1 MGEHRPYVPAETT
14 LPELTVRALILGVI
28 LGALMTAANT
38 YLGLYIGMTVSASIP
53 AAVMS
58 MLLLRMMF
66 KDVNILENNIVQTMT
81 SAGESLAAGVIFTMP
96 ALLVMGREMDTLT
109 TFIVAVLGGII
120 GTIFTITLRR
130 VFIVEE
136 ALLYPEGIACEEVLI
151 AGEKGGSYLI
161 VILYALGLGALYGWM
176 VKGFELTQA
185 KVEVA
190 VDIIGVRIYSSLD
203 YSLSLIAV
211 GWIVGMQIASF
222 IFFGAIIGV
231 FILTPLYGL
240 TYGWPVDHDIA
251 HGFKTLWMTHIR
263 FVGVGCMVVGGL
275 WTLID
280 MRGTI
285 KSGLKKAIGADV
297 SGEMGSLPRT
307 EQDIPMNRAVIAL
320 GVIAFLTF
328 LFYWWKTDSLLL
340 AIVGAIFLAFT
351 AFFFSAVA
359 GYIAGVVGSSNSPVS
374 GMTIATIMATTL
386 VVWLVG
392 GVILGMAQTDLM
404 YATLII
410 ASIVAVNA
418 AIAGDVMQ
426 DLKTGHLL
434 GATPWKQQIAEL
446 IGVLVG
452 AVVAPLTLTV
462 LNEAFRITPTYCAAN
477 PHPEWGCAK
486 VLEAPQAEII
496 GTLIQGLFGGDVNY
510 PMLGLG
516 VLVAVIIIGA
526 RWYLGSW
533 QSSNIR
539 LFGISTPIPKLSGGP
554 QLPIMSIAIGMYLP
568 FYLSA
573 TIFLGGSLNYLVSRS
588 AHLRVDDTLRGSPSE
603 EAIEASKKVIS
614 RGTLMSAG
622 LIAGEALMGVLIA
635 VFIILGSAP
644 SSWLPF
650 LGTLG
655 PVFSTLFFVWFFGVF
670 IWLVTRNLPTGKRAF
685 SLFSD
690 WIQVLFD
697 SGRRLFEKMRV
708 P

>member
-1 MGEHRPYVPAETT
+1 MGEFQPYVPASES
-14 LPELTVRALILGVI
+14 LPELTVRAIILGLV

-58 MLLLRMMF
+58 MLLLRMFRF
-66 KDVNILENNIVQTMT
+66 KDVSILENNIVQTMT
-81 SAGESLAAGVIFTMP
+81 SAGESLAAGIIFTMP

-109 TFIVAVLGGII
+109 TFIVAILGGIL

-136 ALLYPEGIACEEVLI
+136 ALLYPEGIACEEVLV
-151 AGEKGGSYLI
+151 AGEKGGSQLI

-190 VDIIGVRIYSSLD
+190 VEVVGVRIYSALD
-203 YSLSLIAV
+203 YSLSLVAV
-211 GWIVGMQIASF
+211 GWIVGLNIASY
-222 IFFGAIIGV
+222 IFFGAVLGV
-231 FILTPLYGL
+231 FILTPIYGM
-240 TYGWPVDHDIA
+240 TYGWPVDADLA
-251 HGFKTLWMTHIR
+251 HGFKTLWATHIR

-280 MRGTI
+280 MRKTI
-285 KSGLKKAIGADV
+285 SSGLKKALS
-297 SGEMGSLPRT
+297 SGLTDSEISTIRT
-307 EQDIPMNRAVIAL
+307 EQDIPMNRAFIGLAVIA
-320 GVIAFLTF
+320 VLTF
-328 LFYWWKTDSLLL
+328 LFYWWKTGSLTL
-340 AIVGAIFLAFT
+340 AIVGAIFLAIT

-374 GMTIATIMATTL
+374 GMTIATLMATSL
-386 VVWLVG
+386 VVWIVG
-392 GVILGMAQTDLM
+392 GVFLNMEQDELM

-410 ASIVAVNA
+410 ASVVAVNA

-426 DLKTGHLL
+426 DLKTGHLV
-434 GATPWKQQIAEL
+434 GATPWKQQTAEL
-446 IGVLVG
+446 IGVIVG

-477 PHPEWGCAK
+477 PHPVSGCSN

-496 GTLIQGLFGGDVNY
+496 GTLIEGIFGGTVNT

-516 VLVAVIIIGA
+516 VVVAVLIIGS
-526 RWYLGSW
+526 RWYLG
-533 QSSNIR
+533 
-539 LFGISTPIPKLSGGP
+539 KSGP
-554 QLPIMSIAIGMYLP
+554 TLPIMSIAIGMYLP
-568 FYLSA
+568 FYLSS
-573 TIFLGGSLNYLVSRS
+573 TIFLGGVLNHLVTRT
-588 AHLRVDDTLRGSPSE
+588 AHLRVDGTLTGQPSE
-603 EAIEASKKVIS
+603 IAIKSGKELVS
-614 RGTLMSAG
+614 RGTLLSAG
-622 LIAGEALMGVLIA
+622 LIAGEALMGVVVA
-635 VFIILGSAP
+635 AFIVLASF
-644 SSWLPF
+644 SSLPRPDNWLPF

-655 PVFSTLFFVWFFGVF
+655 PVLSTVFFLWFFGVF
-670 IWLVTRNLPTGKRAF
+670 TWLVTRSLPPAKRPF
-685 SLFSD
+685 SL
-690 WIQVLFD
+690 LFNWGAVVVD
-697 SGRRLFEKMRV
+697 GARRIINKVMV

>member
-1 MGEHRPYVPAETT
+1 MGEFQPYVPASET
-14 LPELTVRALILGVI
+14 LPELTIRAILLGLFLGV
-28 LGALMTAANT
+28 LMTAANT

-58 MLLLRMMF
+58 MLLLRMFRF
-66 KDVNILENNIVQTMT
+66 KDVSILENNVVQTMT

-109 TFIVAVLGGII
+109 TFIVAILGGIL

-136 ALLYPEGIACEEVLI
+136 ALLYPEGIACEEVLV
-151 AGEKGGSYLI
+151 AGEKGGSQLI

-176 VKGFELTQA
+176 VKGFKLTQP

-190 VDIIGVRIYSSLD
+190 AEIVGVRIYSALD
-203 YSLSLIAV
+203 YSLSLVAV
-211 GWIVGMQIASF
+211 GWIVGLNIASY
-222 IFFGAIIGV
+222 IFFGAVLGV
-231 FILTPLYGL
+231 FILTPIYGM
-240 TYGWPVDHDIA
+240 TYGWPVDADLA
-251 HGFKTLWMTHIR
+251 HGFKTLWSTHIR

-280 MRGTI
+280 MRKTI
-285 KSGLKKAIGADV
+285 SSGLKKALASGLTESEV
-297 SGEMGSLPRT
+297 STIRT
-307 EQDIPMNRAVIAL
+307 EQDIPMNRAFIGLAVIA
-320 GVIAFLTF
+320 VLTF
-328 LFYWWKTDSLLL
+328 IFYWWKTGSLTL
-340 AIVGAIFLAFT
+340 AIVGAIFLAIT

-374 GMTIATIMATTL
+374 GMTIATLMATSL
-386 VVWLVG
+386 VVWIVG
-392 GVILGMAQTDLM
+392 GVFLNMEQDELM

-426 DLKTGHLL
+426 DLKTGHLV
-434 GATPWKQQIAEL
+434 GATPWKQQTAEL
-446 IGVLVG
+446 IGVIVG
-452 AVVAPLTLTV
+452 AIVAPLTLTI

-477 PHPEWGCAK
+477 PHPVSGCSN

-496 GTLIQGLFGGDVNY
+496 GTLIEGIFGGTVNT

-516 VLVAVIIIGA
+516 VVVAGLIIGS
-526 RWYLGSW
+526 RWYLG
-533 QSSNIR
+533 
-539 LFGISTPIPKLSGGP
+539 KSGP
-554 QLPIMSIAIGMYLP
+554 TLPIMSIAIGMYLP

-573 TIFLGGSLNYLVSRS
+573 TIFLGGVLNHLVTRT
-588 AHLRVDDTLRGSPSE
+588 AHLRVDGTLAGQPSE
-603 EAIEASKKVIS
+603 MAIKSGKELVS
-614 RGTLMSAG
+614 RGTLLSAG
-622 LIAGEALMGVLIA
+622 LIAGEALMGVIVA
-635 VFIILGSAP
+635 AFIVLASFSPIP
-644 SSWLPF
+644 RPENWLPF

-655 PVFSTLFFVWFFGVF
+655 PVLSTVFFLWFFGVF
-670 IWLVTRNLPTGKRAF
+670 TWLVTRSLPPSKRPF
-685 SLFSD
+685 SL
-690 WIQVLFD
+690 LFNWGAVIVD
-697 SGRRLFEKMRV
+697 GARRLINKVMV

>member
-1 MGEHRPYVPAETT
+1 MADSPYIPATT
-14 LPELTVRALILGVI
+14 HLPELTKRALVLGII

-58 MLLLRMMF
+58 MLLLRMFRF
-66 KDVNILENNIVQTMT
+66 KNVNILENNAVQTMT

-109 TFIVAVLGGII
+109 TFIVAVLGGVL

-136 ALLYPEGIACEEVLI
+136 ALLYPEGIACEEVLV
-151 AGEKGGSYLI
+151 AGEKGGSQLV

-185 KVEVA
+185 KIEVA
-190 VDIIGVRIYSSLD
+190 VEVVGMRLYSSLD
-203 YSLSLIAV
+203 YSLSLVAV
-211 GWIVGMQIASF
+211 GWIVGLNIASF
-222 IFFGAIIGV
+222 IFFGAVLGV
-231 FILTPLYGL
+231 FILTPIYGL
-240 TYGWPVDHDIA
+240 TYGWPVDTDIA
-251 HGFKTLWMTHIR
+251 HGFKTLWATHIR

-275 WTLID
+275 WTLVD
-280 MRGTI
+280 MRKTI
-285 KSGLKKAIGADV
+285 ASGLKKALGATSAD
-297 SGEMGSLPRT
+297 SDLDIIRT
-307 EQDIPMNRAVIAL
+307 ERDIPMKYATTAL

-328 LFYWWKTDSLLL
+328 LFYWWKTGSLLL
-340 AIVGAIFLAFT
+340 AVVGAIFLSLT

-374 GMTIATIMATTL
+374 GMTIATLMATTL
-386 VVWLVG
+386 VVWFVG
-392 GVILGMAQTDLM
+392 GVILGMEQAELM

-410 ASIVAVNA
+410 ASVVAVNA

-426 DLKTGHLL
+426 DLKTGHLV
-434 GATPWKQQIAEL
+434 GATPWKQQSAEL

-477 PHPEWGCAK
+477 PHPDWGCSK

-496 GTLIQGLFGGDVNY
+496 GTLIEGMFGGSVNY

-516 VLVAVIIIGA
+516 VLVAFIIIGA
-526 RWYLGSW
+526 RWFLGG
-533 QSSNIR
+533 N
-539 LFGISTPIPKLSGGP
+539 GPK
-554 QLPIMSIAIGMYLP
+554 LPIMSIAIGMYLP

-573 TIFLGGSLNYLVSRS
+573 TIFLGGILNHLVSRS
-588 AHLRVDDTLRGSPSE
+588 AHLRIDGTLKGTPSSAAASRGKE
-603 EAIEASKKVIS
+603 LVS
-614 RGTLMSAG
+614 RGTLLSAG

-635 VFIILGSAP
+635 VFIIVGIP
-644 SSWLPF
+644 PNGWLSF

-655 PVFSTLFFVWFFGVF
+655 PFFSTLFFLWFFGVF
-670 IWLVTRNLPTGKRAF
+670 TWLVTRSLPLSGSRFGLAKDWLVVA
-685 SLFSD
+685 SD
-690 WIQVLFD
+690 GF
-697 SGRRLFEKMRV
+697 RRIIERV
-708 P
+708 KVP

>member
-1 MGEHRPYVPAETT
+1 MGDSPYIPATTT
-14 LPELTVRALILGVI
+14 LPELTKRALILGVF

-58 MLLLRMMF
+58 MLLLRMFRF
-66 KDVNILENNIVQTMT
+66 KNVNILENNVVQTIT

-109 TFIVAVLGGII
+109 TFIVAVLGGIL

-151 AGEKGGSYLI
+151 AGEKGGSQLI

-176 VKGFELTQA
+176 VKGFELTQTKFEEA
-185 KVEVA
+185 VEVL
-190 VDIIGVRIYSSLD
+190 GVRLYSSLD

-211 GWIVGMQIASF
+211 GWIVGLNIASF
-222 IFFGAIIGV
+222 IFFGAVLGV
-231 FILTPLYGL
+231 FILTPIYGL
-240 TYGWPVDHDIA
+240 TYGWPVDADIA
-251 HGFKTLWMTHIR
+251 HGFKTLWATHIR

-280 MRGTI
+280 MRKTI
-285 KSGLKKAIGADV
+285 ASGIKKAIGGAGSDV
-297 SGEMGSLPRT
+297 EGDVLRT
-307 EQDIPMNRAVIAL
+307 ELDIPMKYATIAL
-320 GVIAFLTF
+320 AVLAGLTF
-328 LFYWWKTDSLLL
+328 LFYWWKTGSFIL
-340 AIVGAIFLAFT
+340 ALVGAIFLSFT

-374 GMTIATIMATTL
+374 GMTIATLMATTL

-392 GVILGMAQTDLM
+392 GVILDMGQTELM

-426 DLKTGHLL
+426 DLKTGHLV
-434 GATPWKQQIAEL
+434 GATPWKQQSAEL

-477 PHPEWGCAK
+477 PHPDWGCSK

-496 GTLIQGLFGGDVNY
+496 GTLIEGMFGGSVNY

-516 VLVAVIIIGA
+516 VVVAALIIGA
-526 RWYLGSW
+526 RWYLG
-533 QSSNIR
+533 R
-539 LFGISTPIPKLSGGP
+539 SGP
-554 QLPIMSIAIGMYLP
+554 TLPIMSIAIGMYLP

-573 TIFLGGSLNYLVSRS
+573 TIFVGGILNYLVSRS
-588 AHLRVDDTLRGSPSE
+588 AHRRIDGSLKGEPSPS
-603 EAIEASKKVIS
+603 AVKRGKDLVS
-614 RGTLMSAG
+614 RGTLLSAG

-635 VFIILGSAP
+635 VFIILGAP
-644 SSWLPF
+644 PNDWIPF

-655 PVFSTLFFVWFFGVF
+655 PLFSALFFLWFFGVF
-670 IWLVTRNLPTGKRAF
+670 TWLVTRSLPP
-685 SLFSD
+685 SD
-690 WIQVLFD
+690 SPLGLLKDWAAVVGDGI
-697 SGRRLFEKMRV
+697 RRVIDKVKV

>member
-1 MGEHRPYVPAETT
+1 MGEFQPYVPASES
-14 LPELTVRALILGVI
+14 LPELTVRALLLGLV

-58 MLLLRMMF
+58 MLLLRMLRF
-66 KDVNILENNIVQTMT
+66 KEVSILENNVVQTMT

-109 TFIVAVLGGII
+109 TFIVAILGGIL

-136 ALLYPEGIACEEVLI
+136 ALLYPEGIACEEVLV
-151 AGEKGGSYLI
+151 AGEKGGSHLI

-176 VKGFELTQA
+176 VKGFKLTQP
-185 KVEVA
+185 KIEVA
-190 VDIIGVRIYSSLD
+190 VEVVGVRLYSALD
-203 YSLSLIAV
+203 YSLSLVAV
-211 GWIVGMQIASF
+211 GWIVGLNIASY
-222 IFFGAIIGV
+222 IFFGAVLGV
-231 FILTPLYGL
+231 FILTPIFGM
-240 TYGWPVDHDIA
+240 TYGWPVDADLA
-251 HGFKTLWMTHIR
+251 HGFKTLWSTHIR

-280 MRGTI
+280 MRKTI
-285 KSGLKKAIGADV
+285 ASGLKKALG
-297 SGEMGSLPRT
+297 SGLTDSEISTIRT
-307 EQDIPMNRAVIAL
+307 EQDIPMNRAFIGLAVIA
-320 GVIAFLTF
+320 ILTF
-328 LFYWWKTDSLLL
+328 LFYWWKTGSLIL
-340 AIVGAIFLAFT
+340 AIVGGIFLAIT

-374 GMTIATIMATTL
+374 GMTIATLMATSL
-386 VVWLVG
+386 IVWLVG
-392 GVILGMAQTDLM
+392 GVFLDMEQDDLM

-426 DLKTGHLL
+426 DLKTGYLV
-434 GATPWKQQIAEL
+434 GATPWKQQTAEL
-446 IGVLVG
+446 IGVIIG
-452 AVVAPLTLTV
+452 AIVAPLTLTI

-477 PHPEWGCAK
+477 PHPVTGCSN

-496 GTLIQGLFGGDVNY
+496 GTLIEGIFGGTVNT

-516 VLVAVIIIGA
+516 ILVAGLIIGA
-526 RWYLGSW
+526 RWYLGK
-533 QSSNIR
+533 N
-539 LFGISTPIPKLSGGP
+539 GP
-554 QLPIMSIAIGMYLP
+554 ALPIMSIAIGMYLP

-573 TIFLGGSLNYLVSRS
+573 TIFLGGVLNHLVTRT
-588 AHLRVDDTLRGSPSE
+588 AHLRVDDSLAGEPTEKAVKSGKEL
-603 EAIEASKKVIS
+603 VS
-614 RGTLMSAG
+614 RGTLLSAG
-622 LIAGEALMGVLIA
+622 LIAGEALMGVVVA
-635 VFIILGSAP
+635 AFIVL
-644 SSWLPF
+644 SSFSPLPRPDNWLPF

-655 PVFSTLFFVWFFGVF
+655 PFFSTVFFLWFFGVF
-670 IWLVTRNLPTGKRAF
+670 TWLVTRSLPPAKRPF
-685 SLFSD
+685 SL
-690 WIQVLFD
+690 LFNWASVIVD
-697 SGRRLFEKMRV
+697 GARRVIEKVKV

>member
-1 MGEHRPYVPAETT
+1 MGGFEPYVPASKS
-14 LPELTVRALILGVI
+14 LPELTKRALILGII

-58 MLLLRMMF
+58 MLLLRMFRF
-66 KDVNILENNIVQTMT
+66 KNVSILENNVVQTMT

-109 TFIVAVLGGII
+109 TFIVAVLGGVL

-136 ALLYPEGIACEEVLI
+136 ALLYPEGIACEEVLV
-151 AGEKGGSYLI
+151 AGEKGGSQLV

-176 VKGFELTQA
+176 VKGFQLTQTKFEHA
-185 KVEVA
+185 IDVV
-190 VDIIGVRIYSSLD
+190 GVRLYSSLD

-211 GWIVGMQIASF
+211 GWIVGLNIASY
-222 IFFGAIIGV
+222 IFFGAVLGV
-231 FILTPLYGL
+231 FILTPIYGL
-240 TYGWPVDHDIA
+240 TYGWPVDADIA
-251 HGFKTLWMTHIR
+251 HGFKTLWATHIR

-280 MRGTI
+280 MRKTI
-285 KSGLKKAIGADV
+285 AHGLKKALNTNTTDELGDL
-297 SGEMGSLPRT
+297 SRT
-307 EQDIPMNRAVIAL
+307 EQDIPMKYAFIVL

-328 LFYWWKTDSLLL
+328 LFYWWKTGSFLL
-340 AIVGAIFLAFT
+340 ALVGAIFLAIT

-374 GMTIATIMATTL
+374 GMTIATLMATTV

-392 GVILGMAQTDLM
+392 GVILNMSQTDLM

-410 ASIVAVNA
+410 ASVVAVNA

-426 DLKTGHLL
+426 DLKTGHLV

-452 AVVAPLTLTV
+452 AVVAPFTLTI
-462 LNEAFRITPTYCAAN
+462 LNSAFRITPTYCAAN
-477 PHPEWGCAK
+477 PHPVSGCSN

-496 GTLIQGLFGGDVNY
+496 GTLIEGMFGGSVNT

-516 VLVAVIIIGA
+516 IVVAALIICS
-526 RWYLGSW
+526 RWYLGKS
-533 QSSNIR
+533 
-539 LFGISTPIPKLSGGP
+539 GPK
-554 QLPIMSIAIGMYLP
+554 LPIMSIAIGMYLP

-573 TIFLGGSLNYLVSRS
+573 TIFLGGILNYLVTRTT
-588 AHLRVDDTLRGSPSE
+588 HLRVDGTLAGQPSE
-603 EAIEASKKVIS
+603 TAIKSGKELVS
-614 RGTLMSAG
+614 RGTLLSAG
-622 LIAGEALMGVLIA
+622 LIAGEALMGVIVA
-635 VFIILGSAP
+635 VFIVLASLP
-644 SSWLPF
+644 SSPLPPPNNWIPF

-655 PVFSTLFFVWFFGVF
+655 PFLSAIFFLWFFGVF
-670 IWLVTRNLPTGKRAF
+670 TWLVTRSLPVGKNPL
-685 SLFSD
+685 SLLID
-690 WIQVLFD
+690 CGAVILD
-697 SGRRLFEKMRV
+697 GGRRLIAKIKTD
-708 P
+708 

>member
-1 MGEHRPYVPAETT
+1 MGEFQPYVPASES
-14 LPELTVRALILGVI
+14 LPELTVRALLLGLV

-58 MLLLRMMF
+58 MLLLRMLRF
-66 KDVNILENNIVQTMT
+66 KEVSILENNVVQTMT

-109 TFIVAVLGGII
+109 TFIVAILGGIL

-136 ALLYPEGIACEEVLI
+136 ALLYPEGIACEEVLV
-151 AGEKGGSYLI
+151 AGEKGGSHLI

-176 VKGFELTQA
+176 VKGFKLTQP
-185 KVEVA
+185 KIEVA
-190 VDIIGVRIYSSLD
+190 VEVVGVRLYSALD
-203 YSLSLIAV
+203 YSLSLVAV
-211 GWIVGMQIASF
+211 GWIVGLNIASY
-222 IFFGAIIGV
+222 IFFGAVLGV
-231 FILTPLYGL
+231 FILTPIFGM
-240 TYGWPVDHDIA
+240 TYGWPVDADLA
-251 HGFKTLWMTHIR
+251 HGFKTLWSTHIR

-280 MRGTI
+280 MRKTI
-285 KSGLKKAIGADV
+285 ASGLKKALG
-297 SGEMGSLPRT
+297 SGLTDSEISTIRT
-307 EQDIPMNRAVIAL
+307 EQDIPMNRAFIGLAVIA
-320 GVIAFLTF
+320 ILTF
-328 LFYWWKTDSLLL
+328 LFYWWKTGSLIL
-340 AIVGAIFLAFT
+340 AIVGGIFLAIT

-374 GMTIATIMATTL
+374 GMTIATLMATSL
-386 VVWLVG
+386 IVWLVG
-392 GVILGMAQTDLM
+392 GVFLDMEQDDLM

-426 DLKTGHLL
+426 DLKTGYLV
-434 GATPWKQQIAEL
+434 GATPWKQQTAEL
-446 IGVLVG
+446 IGVIIG
-452 AVVAPLTLTV
+452 AIVAPLTLTI

-477 PHPEWGCAK
+477 PHPVTGCSN

-496 GTLIQGLFGGDVNY
+496 GTLIEGIFGGTVNT

-516 VLVAVIIIGA
+516 ILVAGLIIGA
-526 RWYLGSW
+526 RWYLGK
-533 QSSNIR
+533 N
-539 LFGISTPIPKLSGGP
+539 GP
-554 QLPIMSIAIGMYLP
+554 ALPIMSIAIGMYLP

-573 TIFLGGSLNYLVSRS
+573 TIFLGGVLNHLVTRT
-588 AHLRVDDTLRGSPSE
+588 AHLRVDDSLAGEPTEKAVKSGKEL
-603 EAIEASKKVIS
+603 VS
-614 RGTLMSAG
+614 RGTLLSAG
-622 LIAGEALMGVLIA
+622 LIAGEALMGVVVA
-635 VFIILGSAP
+635 AFIVL
-644 SSWLPF
+644 SSFSPLPRPDNWLPF

-655 PVFSTLFFVWFFGVF
+655 PFFSTVFFLWFFGVF
-670 IWLVTRNLPTGKRAF
+670 TWLVTRSLPPAKRPF
-685 SLFSD
+685 SL
-690 WIQVLFD
+690 LFNWASVIVD
-697 SGRRLFEKMRV
+697 GARRVIDKVKV

>member
-1 MGEHRPYVPAETT
+1 MGEFQPYVPASES
-14 LPELTVRALILGVI
+14 LPELTVRALLLGLV

-58 MLLLRMMF
+58 MLLLRMLRF
-66 KDVNILENNIVQTMT
+66 KEVSILENNVVQTMT

-109 TFIVAVLGGII
+109 TFIVAILGGIL

-136 ALLYPEGIACEEVLI
+136 ALLYPEGIACEEVLV
-151 AGEKGGSYLI
+151 AGEKGGSHLI

-176 VKGFELTQA
+176 VKGFKLTQP

-190 VDIIGVRIYSSLD
+190 VEVVGVRLYSALD
-203 YSLSLIAV
+203 YSLSLVAV
-211 GWIVGMQIASF
+211 GWIVGLNIASY
-222 IFFGAIIGV
+222 IFFGAVLGV
-231 FILTPLYGL
+231 FILTPIFGM
-240 TYGWPVDHDIA
+240 TYGWPVDADLA
-251 HGFKTLWMTHIR
+251 HGFKTLWSTHIR

-280 MRGTI
+280 MRKTI
-285 KSGLKKAIGADV
+285 ASGLKKALG
-297 SGEMGSLPRT
+297 SGLTDSEISTIRT
-307 EQDIPMNRAVIAL
+307 EQDIPMNRAFIGLAVIA
-320 GVIAFLTF
+320 ILTF
-328 LFYWWKTDSLLL
+328 LFYWWKTGSLIL
-340 AIVGAIFLAFT
+340 AIVGGIFLAIT

-374 GMTIATIMATTL
+374 GMTIATLMATSL
-386 VVWLVG
+386 IVWLVG
-392 GVILGMAQTDLM
+392 GVFLDMEQDDLM

-426 DLKTGHLL
+426 DLKTGYLV
-434 GATPWKQQIAEL
+434 GATPWKQQTAEL
-446 IGVLVG
+446 IGVIIG
-452 AVVAPLTLTV
+452 AIVAPLTLTI

-477 PHPEWGCAK
+477 PHPVTGCSN

-496 GTLIQGLFGGDVNY
+496 GTLIEGIFGGTVNT

-516 VLVAVIIIGA
+516 ILVAGLIIGS
-526 RWYLGSW
+526 RWYLGK
-533 QSSNIR
+533 N
-539 LFGISTPIPKLSGGP
+539 GP
-554 QLPIMSIAIGMYLP
+554 ALPIMSIAIGMYLP

-573 TIFLGGSLNYLVSRS
+573 TIFLGGVLNHLVTRT
-588 AHLRVDDTLRGSPSE
+588 AHLRVDDSLAGEPTE
-603 EAIEASKKVIS
+603 KAIKSGKELVS
-614 RGTLMSAG
+614 RGTLLSAG
-622 LIAGEALMGVLIA
+622 LIAGEALMGVVVA
-635 VFIILGSAP
+635 AFIVL
-644 SSWLPF
+644 SSFSPLPRPDNWLPF

-655 PVFSTLFFVWFFGVF
+655 PFFSTVFFLWFFGVF
-670 IWLVTRNLPTGKRAF
+670 TWLVTRSLPPAKRPF
-685 SLFSD
+685 SL
-690 WIQVLFD
+690 LFNWASVIVD
-697 SGRRLFEKMRV
+697 GARRVIDKVKV

>member
-1 MGEHRPYVPAETT
+1 MGEFQPYVPASES
-14 LPELTVRALILGVI
+14 LPELTVRALLLGLV

-58 MLLLRMMF
+58 MLLLRMLRF
-66 KDVNILENNIVQTMT
+66 KEVSILENNVVQTMT

-109 TFIVAVLGGII
+109 TFIVAILGGIL

-136 ALLYPEGIACEEVLI
+136 ALLYPEGIACEEVLV
-151 AGEKGGSYLI
+151 AGEKGGSHLI

-176 VKGFELTQA
+176 VKGFKLTQP
-185 KVEVA
+185 KIEVA
-190 VDIIGVRIYSSLD
+190 VEVVGVRLYSALD
-203 YSLSLIAV
+203 YSLSLVAV
-211 GWIVGMQIASF
+211 GWIVGLNIASY
-222 IFFGAIIGV
+222 IFFGAVLGV
-231 FILTPLYGL
+231 FILTPIFGM
-240 TYGWPVDHDIA
+240 TYGWPVDADLA
-251 HGFKTLWMTHIR
+251 HGFKTLWSTHIR

-280 MRGTI
+280 MRKTI
-285 KSGLKKAIGADV
+285 ASGLKKALG
-297 SGEMGSLPRT
+297 SGITDSEISTIRT
-307 EQDIPMNRAVIAL
+307 EQDIPMNRAFIGLAVIA
-320 GVIAFLTF
+320 ILTF
-328 LFYWWKTDSLLL
+328 LFYWWKTGSLIL
-340 AIVGAIFLAFT
+340 AIVGGIFLAIT

-374 GMTIATIMATTL
+374 GMTIATLMATSL
-386 VVWLVG
+386 IVWLVG
-392 GVILGMAQTDLM
+392 GVFLDMEQDDLM

-426 DLKTGHLL
+426 DLKTGYLV
-434 GATPWKQQIAEL
+434 GATPWKQQTAEL
-446 IGVLVG
+446 IGVIIG
-452 AVVAPLTLTV
+452 AIVAPLTLTI

-477 PHPEWGCAK
+477 PHPVTGCSN

-496 GTLIQGLFGGDVNY
+496 GTLIEGIFGGTVNT

-516 VLVAVIIIGA
+516 ILVAGLIIGA
-526 RWYLGSW
+526 RWYLGK
-533 QSSNIR
+533 N
-539 LFGISTPIPKLSGGP
+539 GP
-554 QLPIMSIAIGMYLP
+554 ALPIMSIAIGMYLP

-573 TIFLGGSLNYLVSRS
+573 TIFLGGVLNHLVTRT
-588 AHLRVDDTLRGSPSE
+588 AHLRVDDSLAGEPTEKAVKSGKEL
-603 EAIEASKKVIS
+603 VS
-614 RGTLMSAG
+614 RGTLLSAG
-622 LIAGEALMGVLIA
+622 LIAGEALMGVVVA
-635 VFIILGSAP
+635 AFIVL
-644 SSWLPF
+644 SSFSPLPRPDNWLPF

-655 PVFSTLFFVWFFGVF
+655 PFFSTVFFLWFFGVF
-670 IWLVTRNLPTGKRAF
+670 TWLVTRSLPPAKRPF
-685 SLFSD
+685 SL
-690 WIQVLFD
+690 LFNWASVIVD
-697 SGRRLFEKMRV
+697 GARRVIDKVKV

>member
-1 MGEHRPYVPAETT
+1 MGEFQPYVPASET
-14 LPELTVRALILGVI
+14 LPELTIRAILLGLV

-58 MLLLRMMF
+58 MLLLRMFRF
-66 KDVNILENNIVQTMT
+66 KDVSILENNVVQTMT

-109 TFIVAVLGGII
+109 TFIVAILGGIL

-136 ALLYPEGIACEEVLI
+136 ALLYPEGIACEEVLV
-151 AGEKGGSYLI
+151 AGEKGGSHLI

-176 VKGFELTQA
+176 VKGFKLTQP

-190 VDIIGVRIYSSLD
+190 VEIVGVRIYSALD
-203 YSLSLIAV
+203 YSLSLVAV
-211 GWIVGMQIASF
+211 GWIVGLNIASY
-222 IFFGAIIGV
+222 IFFGAVLGV
-231 FILTPLYGL
+231 FILTPIYGM
-240 TYGWPVDHDIA
+240 TYGWPVDTDLA
-251 HGFKTLWMTHIR
+251 HGFKTLWSTHIR

-280 MRGTI
+280 MRKTI
-285 KSGLKKAIGADV
+285 ASGLKKVLSSGLTESEV
-297 SGEMGSLPRT
+297 STIRT
-307 EQDIPMNRAVIAL
+307 EQDIPMNRAFIGLAVIA
-320 GVIAFLTF
+320 VLTF
-328 LFYWWKTDSLLL
+328 IFYWWKTGSLTL
-340 AIVGAIFLAFT
+340 AIVGAAFLAIT

-374 GMTIATIMATTL
+374 GMTIATLMATSL
-386 VVWLVG
+386 VVWIVG
-392 GVILGMAQTDLM
+392 GVFLNMEQDELM

-426 DLKTGHLL
+426 DLKTGHLV
-434 GATPWKQQIAEL
+434 GATPWKQQTAEL
-446 IGVLVG
+446 IGVIVG
-452 AVVAPLTLTV
+452 AIVAPLTLTI

-477 PHPEWGCAK
+477 PHPVSGCSN

-496 GTLIQGLFGGDVNY
+496 GTLIEGIFGGTVNT

-516 VLVAVIIIGA
+516 VVVAGLIIGS
-526 RWYLGSW
+526 RWYLG
-533 QSSNIR
+533 
-539 LFGISTPIPKLSGGP
+539 KSGP
-554 QLPIMSIAIGMYLP
+554 TLPIMSIAIGMYLP

-573 TIFLGGSLNYLVSRS
+573 TIFLGGVLNHLVTRT
-588 AHLRVDDTLRGSPSE
+588 AHLRVDGTLAGQPSE
-603 EAIEASKKVIS
+603 MAIKSGKELVS
-614 RGTLMSAG
+614 RGTLLSAG
-622 LIAGEALMGVLIA
+622 LIAGEALMGVVVAAFI
-635 VFIILGSAP
+635 VFASFSPLPRPDG
-644 SSWLPF
+644 WLPF

-655 PVFSTLFFVWFFGVF
+655 PVLSTVFFLWFFGVF
-670 IWLVTRNLPTGKRAF
+670 TWLVTRSLPPSKRPF
-685 SLFSD
+685 SL
-690 WIQVLFD
+690 LFNWGAVIVD
-697 SGRRLFEKMRV
+697 GARRLINKVMV